1 VSPETDGAEAD
12 HDPHPEVNMPRKK
25 SSLLTELS
33 TADLKRLL
41 AARERIDVL
50 EKEKGG
56 LVKELAKIEKELG
69 KLMNDAAGAG
79 TGAARKV
86 RRKKA
91 AKKAPRKAAKKT
103 VRKKVVR
110 KKVVRKKVVRKKI
123 AARKVPGKRAT
134 SAKPKSTG
142 KMKLEDVIVSAIR
155 KNGSSIAFQDL
166 KARILKGKLF
176 KTKSGNF
183 DNVLRRTLST
193 SKKVKRVGRG
203 IYDVA

>member
-1 VSPETDGAEAD
+1 
-12 HDPHPEVNMPRKK
+12 MPRKK
-25 SSLLTELS
+25 STLLTELS

-41 AARERIDVL
+41 AARERIDIL

-69 KLMNDAAGAG
+69 KLMNDAVGAG

-86 RRKKA
+86 RRKKVVKKKVVKKKA
-91 AKKAPRKAAKKT
+91 GKAPRKAAKKT
-103 VRKKVVR
+103 AKKTVRKKVGRKKVVR
-110 KKVVRKKVVRKKI
+110 KKVVRKKTT
-123 AARKVPGKRAT
+123 ARKAPGK
-134 SAKPKSTG
+134 KSTPAKSKGAG
-142 KMKLEDVIVSAIR
+142 KMKLEDVIVSVIR